1 MDILF
6 LCKTLP
12 HEKVIGGPILVYNRV
27 RLLSRRHRVSLLCF
41 VSEEE
46 RAYEDT
52 VARFCLDYRGV
63 PMPGP
68 RPAWRKARD
77 FLFSPV
83 PIYFLNAYSPD
94 MYAALR
100 EMAQRHRYDVVV
112 SEYSAVAQYLFR
124 NPDLAGVK
132 RVMSVHECYYLA
144 RRKAWR
150 VQRFSREGLSAL
162 FNLKGL
168 RRFEFAMYADADLV
182 LTLTPEGKQE
192 LLDIRPDLRIEVV
205 PHGVDVERF
214 CPSGECEREQAVMFL
229 GNYPHDPNRD
239 AVLWFHERIWP
250 LVKEKLPGARFYV
263 VGKDPTPDLLELARR
278 DPSVVVTGTV
288 DDVRPYFERSKVFV
302 NPVRIGGGFRG
313 KLLEAM
319 SMGLPIVTTSLGA
332 EGVEAREGADMFVT
346 DTPEEF
352 AAAVVRLLCDDGL
365 CEMLGESARRLAE
378 ERFSW
383 EKGVERL
390 ERVLLDLVEGGRQTT
405 GDPLSSET
413 IAVTAGIGKRKVSGS
428 RKGCR

>member
-27 RLLSRRHRVSLLCF
+27 RILSRRHNVSLLCF
-41 VSEEE
+41 VPEEE
-46 RAYEDT
+46 REYQDS

-68 RPAWRKARD
+68 RPFPRKAWD

-83 PIYFLNAYSPD
+83 PIYFLNSRSPL
-94 MYAALR
+94 MFEALR
-100 EMAQRHRYDVVV
+100 EMVGKHCYDVVV

-124 NPDLAGVK
+124 NPDLAGMK

-150 VQRFSREGLSAL
+150 VQRFSREGVSAL

-168 RRFEFAMYADADLV
+168 RRFEFEMYADADLV
-182 LTLTPEGKQE
+182 LTLTPEGRQE

-214 CPSGECEREQAVMFL
+214 CVSGECEKEEAVMFL

-239 AVLWFHERIWP
+239 AVLYFHQRMWPRIRREVP
-250 LVKEKLPGARFYV
+250 SARFYV
-263 VGKDPTPDLLELARR
+263 VGKDPTPDLLELARE

-288 DDVRPYFERSKVFV
+288 EDVRPYFERSKVFV

-319 SMGLPIVTTSLGA
+319 AMGLPIVTTSLGA
-332 EGVEAREGADMFVT
+332 EGVEAEDGRDMVIAD
-346 DTPEEF
+346 DPEEF
-352 AAAVVRLLCDDGL
+352 AAAVIRLLRDDEL
-365 CEMLGESARRLAE
+365 CCRLGDSARRLAE

-390 ERVLLDLVEGGRQTT
+390 ERVLLDLVE
-405 GDPLSSET
+405 
-413 IAVTAGIGKRKVSGS
+413 
-428 RKGCR
+428 KG

>member
-12 HEKVIGGPILVYNRV
+12 HEKVIGGPILVYNRI
-27 RLLSRRHRVSLLCF
+27 RILSRRHRVSLLCF
-41 VSEEE
+41 VPEEE
-46 RAYEDT
+46 RDYQET
-52 VARFCLDYRGV
+52 VARFCLDYQGV
-63 PMPGP
+63 PMPAP
-68 RPAWRKARD
+68 RPFPRKAWD
-77 FLFSPV
+77 FFFSPV
-83 PIYFLNAYSPD
+83 PIYFLNARSPEMYSR
-94 MYAALR
+94 LR
-100 EMAQRHRYDVVV
+100 EMVGRHRYDVVV

-124 NPDLAGVK
+124 NPDLAGMK

-150 VQRFSREGLSAL
+150 VQRFSREGISAL

-168 RRFEFAMYADADLV
+168 KKFEFAMYSDADLV

-205 PHGVDVERF
+205 PHGVDVEHF
-214 CPSGECEREQAVMFL
+214 CASGECEREEAVMFL

-239 AVLWFHERIWP
+239 AVLYFYERMWP
-250 LVKEKLPGARFYV
+250 RIREEVPGARFYV
-263 VGKDPTPDLLELARR
+263 VGKDPTPDLLELARN

-288 DDVRPYFERSKVFV
+288 EDVRPYFERSKVFV

-313 KLLEAM
+313 KILEAM

-332 EGVEAREGADMFVT
+332 EGVEAEDGRDMVIAD
-346 DTPEEF
+346 DPEDF
-352 AAAVVRLLCDDGL
+352 AAAVVRLLRDDDL
-365 CEMLGESARRLAE
+365 CCRLGERARELAV

-390 ERVLLDLVEGGRQTT
+390 ERVLLDLVE
-405 GDPLSSET
+405 
-413 IAVTAGIGKRKVSGS
+413 
-428 RKGCR
+428 KG

>member
-1 MDILF
+1 MDVLF

-27 RLLSRRHRVSLLCF
+27 RILSRRHKVSLLCF

-46 RAYEDT
+46 REYQDT
-52 VARFCLDYRGV
+52 VARFCLEYRGV
-63 PMPGP
+63 PMPRPGP
-68 RPAWRKARD
+68 FPRKAWD

-83 PIYFLNAYSPD
+83 PIYFLNSRSPE
-94 MYAALR
+94 MFAALR
-100 EMAQRHRYDVVV
+100 EMVRRHRYDVVV

-124 NPDLAGVK
+124 NPDLSGMK

-168 RRFEFAMYADADLV
+168 RKFEFDMYADADLV

-214 CPSGECEREQAVMFL
+214 CVSGECEKEQAVMFL

-239 AVLWFHERIWP
+239 AVIYFHDRIWP
-250 LVKEKLPGARFYV
+250 RVRKEVPGARFYV
-263 VGKDPTPDLLELARR
+263 VGKDPTPDLRELARE
-278 DPSVVVTGTV
+278 DSSVVVTGTV
-288 DDVRPYFERSKVFV
+288 EDVRPYFERSKVFV

-319 SMGLPIVTTSLGA
+319 AMGLPIVTTSLGA
-332 EGVEAREGADMFVT
+332 EGVEAEDGRDMVIAD
-346 DTPEEF
+346 DPEEF
-352 AAAVVRLLCDDGL
+352 AAAVIRLLRDDDL
-365 CEMLGESARRLAE
+365 CCRLGERARELAE

-390 ERVLLDLVEGGRQTT
+390 ERVLLDLVEGRLEDGERSAAE
-405 GDPLSSET
+405 G
-413 IAVTAGIGKRKVSGS
+413 G
-428 RKGCR
+428 